1 MISFFATA
9 SLTVNLMMSLAV
21 GIFGLYRNFEIYMLS
36 LMAITFF
43 SVFVPS
49 KVFSRKI
56 QRFKPAV
63 AEEKNEISLSDNIL
77 IIIMGFSG
85 CITINLIVAI
95 ISSFFPAIGGGNAD
109 ISERSDIYA
118 VIFMVM
124 SMAVFPAVFEEIGFR
139 GFVMGSL
146 KDFGEGFAVF
156 FSALI
161 FGMMHEQPSS
171 IMFAFVSG
179 ILFAVIYK
187 KTGNILDTMIVHFMN
202 NAFAE
207 CSVAFSKNVD
217 YEVYAESF
225 LQFSFLMILT
235 FIISVI
241 IVKKR
246 MPDFFRFS
254 NNSLLTSADKW
265 KITLS
270 RPMFWLFVI
279 VVIMLAVIY

>member
-49 KVFSRKI
+49 KVFSLKI
-56 QRFKPAV
+56 QRFKPTV
-63 AEEKNEISLSDNIL
+63 AEEKNEISLSNNIL

-118 VIFMVM
+118 VIFMVI

-179 ILFAVIYK
+179 ILFALIYK

>member
-56 QRFKPAV
+56 QRFKPTV
-63 AEEKNEISLSDNIL
+63 AEEKNEISLSNNIL

-118 VIFMVM
+118 VIFMVI

-156 FSALI
+156 FRHLYS
-161 FGMMHEQPSS
+161 E
-171 IMFAFVSG
+171 
-179 ILFAVIYK
+179 
-187 KTGNILDTMIVHFMN
+187 
-202 NAFAE
+202 
-207 CSVAFSKNVD
+207 
-217 YEVYAESF
+217 
-225 LQFSFLMILT
+225 
-235 FIISVI
+235 
-241 IVKKR
+241 
-246 MPDFFRFS
+246 
-254 NNSLLTSADKW
+254 
-265 KITLS
+265 
-270 RPMFWLFVI
+270 
-279 VVIMLAVIY
+279 